1 MNQITI
7 SEIQIIP
14 VKPKNG
20 LVAFVSFILNESLFV
35 SSVAIYTRLE
45 NPDQY
50 RLVYPSKQIGNK
62 DTRILY
68 PIKKE
73 VGGYI
78 EKQVSDQYNK
88 LFKKCDEYA
97 RYSDFNSTRN

>member
-20 LVAFVSFILNESLFV
+20 LVAFASFIINESFFV
-35 SSVAIYTRLE
+35 SSVAVYTKLN

-62 DTRILY
+62 DTSLLY

-73 VGGYI
+73 AGGYI
-78 EKQVSDQYNK
+78 EKQVSEQYNK
-88 LFKKCDEYA
+88 LFKKCD
-97 RYSDFNSTRN
+97 

>member
-1 MNQITI
+1 MNQIKIT
-7 SEIQIIP
+7 EIQIVP

-20 LVAFVSFILNESLFV
+20 LVAFANFVVNESLFV
-35 SSVAIYTRLE
+35 SSVAVYTRLD
-45 NPDQY
+45 NPDKY
-50 RLVYPSKQIGNK
+50 RLVYPSKLIGNK
-62 DTRILY
+62 DTSVLY

-78 EKQVSDQYNK
+78 EKQVSEQLNK

-97 RYSDFNSTRN
+97 GYSDFNSTRK

>member
-7 SEIQIIP
+7 SEIQIVP

-62 DTRILY
+62 DTSILY

-88 LFKKCDEYA
+88 LFKKCDEYV
-97 RYSDFNSTRN
+97 RYSDFNSTRS